1 MRTVVEKCSQQVA
14 LQLLEVVDVALYCL
28 DHELLKKRNLLM
40 EVLPS
45 LARYVYTYVLVGQ
58 VSTLYIAPS
67 SGEL

>member
-45 LARYVYTYVLVGQ
+45 LARYVYT
-58 VSTLYIAPS
+58 S
-67 SGEL
+67 SWDKFQLCMLCM